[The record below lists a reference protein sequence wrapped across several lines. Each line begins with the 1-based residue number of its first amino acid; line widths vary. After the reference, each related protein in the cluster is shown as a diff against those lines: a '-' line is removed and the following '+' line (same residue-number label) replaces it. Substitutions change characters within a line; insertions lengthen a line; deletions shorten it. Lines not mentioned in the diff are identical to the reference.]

1 MYHNVLHVFHD
12 VLLCFML
19 FSGSRNDR
27 RRRIGDR
34 AAADRDNATGIG
46 DNSAEIGDNSAE
58 ISHNP
63 AEIGYN
69 SAEIGDDAAGIV
81 DIAANVIPSLTPSR
95 METGVTLFL
104 EDKFQ
109 MGCER

>member
-1 MYHNVLHVFHD
+1 MF
-12 VLLCFML
+12 
-19 FSGSRNDR
+19 GESRNDR

-34 AAADRDNATGIG
+34 ASADRRRDRDNAAGIG
-46 DNSAEIGDNSAE
+46 D
-58 ISHNP
+58 
-63 AEIGYN
+63 N

-81 DIAANVIPSLTPSR
+81 DIAANVIPSQTPSW

-109 MGCER
+109 RGLQLSTFANLVRL